1 MKNVKQYFIKVAD
14 ITVCFENIYDGL
26 LFEKQSGSRH
36 FFCNYSPETNSYSS
50 TVKISHHKNFPQG
63 DLMYRGEPWGELQMA
78 YRWEVLQIG
87 DCWAISVEFHGNE
100 LINHALAIIDLPK
113 REIRYFFDVTQRPF
127 VFDPF
132 IYPLGILVFIYLALF
147 NKGLVIHA
155 SGVQDGE
162 NGYLFTG
169 LSGIGKSTMAR
180 LWQEKGAVII
190 NDDRL
195 AVMPDDDG
203 FSIHNTPMPYYQ
215 EYPKSSRLN
224 GIFLLK
230 QSTENYCLPLK
241 GASAMMRVMAN
252 CMQHFHTPDLVQ
264 QHLSIVE
271 SIASKIPVFELGFK
285 PDTDIVDLIR
295 NLRL

>member
-1 MKNVKQYFIKVAD
+1 MKEAKQYFLKIANL
-14 ITVCFENIYDGL
+14 NIEIEDTLDDL
-26 LFEKQSGSRH
+26 LLDQNSGSRH
-36 FFCNYSPETNSYSS
+36 FFCND
-50 TVKISHHKNFPQG
+50 ISFFNKYFTKVNLLKYNEFPQG
-63 DLMYRGEPWGELQMA
+63 EVVYRGEPWGELQMPYA
-78 YRWEVLQIG
+78 WSVLNING
-87 DCWAISVEFHGNE
+87 CWAVEVNFQGNE
-100 LINHALAIIDLPK
+100 SIHYALAVIDLQK
-113 REIRYFFDVTQRPF
+113 REIRYFLDVPQLLF

-132 IYPLGILVFIYLALF
+132 LYPLGILVFIYLALF
-147 NKGLVIHA
+147 NNGLVIHA

-180 LWQEKGAVII
+180 LWQEKGAVIL

-195 AVMPDDDG
+195 AVMPDGDG
-203 FSIHNTPMPYYQ
+203 FSIYNTPMPYYQ
-215 EYPKSSRLN
+215 DYPKSSRLN

-230 QSTENYCLPLK
+230 QSNENYCQPLK

-271 SIASKIPVFELGFK
+271 AIAAKIHRSLSWVLNRIQ
-285 PDTDIVDLIR
+285 TL
-295 NLRL
+295 

>member
-1 MKNVKQYFIKVAD
+1 MPYQWTI
-14 ITVCFENIYDGL
+14 
-26 LFEKQSGSRH
+26 
-36 FFCNYSPETNSYSS
+36 
-50 TVKISHHKNFPQG
+50 
-63 DLMYRGEPWGELQMA
+63 
-78 YRWEVLQIG
+78 LQI
-87 DCWAISVEFHGNE
+87 DECWAVEVNFEGNE
-100 LINHALAIIDLPK
+100 FIHHALAVIDIQK
-113 REIRYFFDVTQRPF
+113 REICCFFDVPQFPF

-147 NKGLVIHA
+147 NNGLVIHA

-162 NGYLFTG
+162 KGYLFTG

-195 AVMPDDDG
+195 AVMPDDNG

-215 EYPKSSRLN
+215 DYPKSSRLN

-230 QSTENYCLPLK
+230 QSKENYCQPLK

-252 CMQHFHTPDLVQ
+252 CMQHFHTADLVQ

-271 SIASKIPVFELGFK
+271 SIAFKIPVFELGFK

-295 NLRL
+295 NLGL